1 MFARYAAIVK
11 NLRGVVLFDLN
22 EEGVMD
28 SIKWLVKRFRY
39 RDLGLLPSVL
49 TKYREA
55 LQPYLNGNPF
65 RELVYPVPE
74 LETLT
79 SYLERCLRIPR
90 PVAELLVLSS
100 TYISPGIVVGSTYIE
115 YIKQLAQAT
124 VYTCKEMDTNSWKLH
139 LRIADYTILDFYE
152 RAVTESLGILLAE
165 NKQLES
171 VNAVLEE
178 RSKRILEDT
187 KRYWRLRC
195 EEGEQPIRP
204 FLFYIDNLR
213 LFVNCGIQPQEPNYA
228 AALAII
234 DVVYVPSGLS

>member
-39 RDLGLLPSVL
+39 RDLGLVPSVL
-49 TKYREA
+49 ANYRDI

-65 RELVYPVPE
+65 RELVYPVPV

-79 SYLERCLRIPR
+79 NCFERCLNIPR
-90 PVAELLVLSS
+90 TVAELLVFSS
-100 TYISPGIVVGSTYIE
+100 TYISPGIIVGSAYIE
-115 YIKQLAQAT
+115 HIKRLAQTT
-124 VYTCKEMDTNSWKLH
+124 VYTCKEMDTSSWKLH
-139 LRIADYTILDFYE
+139 LRIADYTVLDFYE
-152 RAVTESLGILLAE
+152 QAVMESLGILLAE
-165 NKQLES
+165 SEQQEH
-171 VNAVLEE
+171 VDAVLEE
-178 RSKRILEDT
+178 RSRRILEDT
-187 KRYWRLRC
+187 KRYWRLKC
-195 EEGEQPIRP
+195 LEGEQPLRP

-213 LFVNCGIQPQEPNYA
+213 LFASCGLKPREPNYA

-234 DVVYVPSGLS
+234 DIVYIPSEMS